1 MIGIRNRIDDA
12 LFLWKNGRAEGA
24 LLLAL
29 IAVAATARLRY
40 PIMKDRECFE
50 QFLRDTHLPILR
62 VEYRGECHPFEHIFY
77 KWLRCQ
83 LVHEG
88 GLPLD
93 IQFIGEDEPNSMFVR
108 AGGAPEYILKI
119 GHGWFDHMIGS
130 VILAPENS
138 GHFRNDERSKV

>member
-1 MIGIRNRIDDA
+1 MAGISDHIDDA
-12 LFLWKNGRAEGA
+12 LFLWKSGRKEGA
-24 LLLAL
+24 LLFAL

-40 PIMKDRECFE
+40 PKMKDRDCFE
-50 QFLRDTHLPILR
+50 HFLHDTHLPVLR

-93 IQFIGEDEPNSMFVR
+93 IHFIGDDVPGSMSVR

-119 GHGWFDHMIGS
+119 GHGWFNHLIGS
-130 VILAPENS
+130 VIQAPENS
-138 GHFRNDERSKV
+138 ERFRKKEKS

>member
-1 MIGIRNRIDDA
+1 MIGIRERIDGA

-24 LLLAL
+24 LLSVL

-40 PIMKDRECFE
+40 PKMKDRECFE
-50 QFLRDTHLPILR
+50 QFLRDTRLPVMR

-93 IQFIGEDEPNSMFVR
+93 IQFIGEDEPNSMSVR

-119 GHGWFDHMIGS
+119 GYGWFNHMVGC

-138 GHFRNDERSKV
+138 EHFRKDERSEV